1 MLKSTDRLLKSAEVT
16 RPGPDVGS
24 QGHVMRTQCMQRSA
38 ILSACSAWAWVP
50 PSGCR
55 APNSHLLWPAEL
67 TLFITQKDRYASWSF
82 PRLSPICRWT
92 RHSGFV
98 CKSTESGQ
106 KHLLHPS
113 STEWWWRD
121 TNRALQHTIQKGS
134 SCSVSGCESNLW
146 LLFVLMVSFYA
157 LSGQRGGWVERDAAV
172 ARCRLPL
179 APRPVFRLRLS
190 NGGHSRQC

>member
-1 MLKSTDRLLKSAEVT
+1 
-16 RPGPDVGS
+16 
-24 QGHVMRTQCMQRSA
+24 MQRSA

-55 APNSHLLWPAEL
+55 VPNSHLLCRAEL
-67 TLFITQKDRYASWSF
+67 TLLITQKKKLRMMIIPSF
-82 PRLSPICRWT
+82 PICRWT

-98 CKSTESGQ
+98 SKSTESGQ

-121 TNRALQHTIQKGS
+121 SYRALQHTIQKGN

-146 LLFVLMVSFYA
+146 HLFVQMVSFYA
-157 LSGQRGGWVERDAAV
+157 LSGQKGGWVERDAAV
-172 ARCRLPL
+172 ARCRLHLP
-179 APRPVFRLRLS
+179 PRPVFWLRLS
-190 NGGHSRQC
+190 YRGHSRQC